1 LELKFKTTTATKPSN
16 LHPQVINSLS
26 IYNTKKSTYYV
37 AVAVRNDAGA
47 NHMLTVRMNH
57 RSGMHLLLIGN
68 LSETS

>member
-1 LELKFKTTTATKPSN
+1 LHVHYWNLSLTTTATKPSN
-16 LHPQVINSLS
+16 LHPQVVNSLS
-26 IYNTKKSTYYV
+26 IYNTKKKL
-37 AVAVRNDAGA
+37 AVRTDAGA